1 MKTST
6 YVTNET
12 ERSLR
17 TTTIENAELAEAKAR
32 ERAKKNHDFV
42 QFQRKGM
49 AEFAALIA
57 RSPSAAQAL
66 LTLAIYMSRTNLV
79 AASMKTMQTI
89 CGTSRATMSR
99 AINLLSNEGWIN
111 LTRIETTRAYQI
123 NATVFWSA
131 QRSLKTFGEVF
142 KTPLPNRTT
151 TAFDIEI
158 VIRSQHLPIITLTPK
173 SNSSDPKQEQKRD

>member
-1 MKTST
+1 MKNAI

-17 TTTIENAELAEAKAR
+17 TSTIYNEELADAKAR

-49 AEFAALIA
+49 AEFVALIA

-66 LTLAIYMSRTNLV
+66 LTLAIYMSRTNMV

-99 AINLLSNEGWIN
+99 AINLLSKEGWIN
-111 LTRIETTRAYQI
+111 LTRVETTRAYQI

-142 KTPLPNRTT
+142 KPPLANRTT
-151 TAFDIEI
+151 TAFDIDI
-158 VIRSQHLPIITLTPK
+158 VIRAQHLPIITLTPK
-173 SNSSDPKQEQKRD
+173 KKCTDRKQERKHD

>member
-1 MKTST
+1 MKTPT

-49 AEFAALIA
+49 AEFVALIA

-66 LTLAIYMSRTNLV
+66 LTLAIYMSRTNMV
-79 AASMKTMQTI
+79 AASMKTLQTI

-99 AINLLSNEGWIN
+99 AINLLSKEGWIK

-131 QRSLKTFGEVF
+131 QRTLKTFGEVF
-142 KTPLPNRTT
+142 KPPLENRTA
-151 TAFDIEI
+151 TAFDIDI
-158 VIRSQHLPIITLTPK
+158 VIRAQHLPTITLTPK
-173 SNSSDPKQEQKRD
+173 KKSKVQNKEQSHD